1 MVKKPLILIILD
13 GFGISSKTEGNAI
26 KQAKTPNIDDML
38 KNWPTTS
45 LNASGMDVGLPQG
58 QMGNSEVGH
67 TNIGAGRVVFQ
78 NLARINNAIE
88 DGTFF
93 KNETFLKAVE
103 NCKKNNSSLHV
114 MGLLSDGGV
123 HSHINHLYA
132 LLRLAKENALEKVYL
147 HLFTDGRDTA
157 PTSCEGY
164 LKKLEENI
172 KEIGVGKIATVSG
185 RYYAMDRDNRWE
197 RVKKAYNAIVN
208 GVGEEFSCAEDV
220 IKNAYE
226 NGVTDEFIV
235 PAVCEKNATLNE
247 NDSLIFFNFRPDR
260 ARQITK
266 CITFENFNEFER
278 EKGYFKVFFVCMTC
292 YDEQFKNV
300 FVAFNALELKN
311 TFGEYISKKGLKQL
325 RIAETEKYAHVTFF
339 FNGGREEKF
348 EGEDRILVNS
358 PNVKTYDLKPEM
370 SAFEV
375 TEKVVLSLESLK
387 YDVIILNFANC
398 DMVGHTGNFDAAK
411 KAVEAVDLCLF
422 KVLEA
427 VKKVGGV
434 ALVTADH
441 GNAEE
446 MFNEKGQALTS
457 HTTNPVIF
465 TVVFKDCKLK
475 KSGRLCDIAPTMLQ
489 ILSLEKPEEMTGESL
504 ILN

>member
-103 NCKKNNSSLHV
+103 NCKKNNSSLHI

-164 LKKLEENI
+164 LKNLEENI

-197 RVKKAYNAIVN
+197 RVKKAYNAIVS

-235 PAVCEKNATLNE
+235 PAVCEKKATLNE

-311 TFGEYISKKGLKQL
+311 TFGEFISKKGLKQL

-375 TEKVVLSLESLK
+375 SEKVVLSLESLK

-411 KAVEAVDLCLF
+411 KAVEAVDSCLF

-446 MFNEKGQALTS
+446 MFNEKGEALTS

-489 ILSLEKPEEMTGESL
+489 ILGLKKPEEMTGESL